1 VEYKWATQHLCPW
14 RKFVALTMATI
25 TAGAWIPFTS
35 LDSRDS
41 RDDEEEFDFVMAP
54 PTVGSHDVVPPNASG
69 KVVDLNK
76 KPPVQVKKPTPKPT
90 ESSTPTH
97 SQPTPKQTI
106 TPPPVADQPMSILIA
121 FLRAQVGDDYVYGGN
136 GPEDWDCSGL
146 TLAAYAKIGVNLPRT
161 SEMQSLMGRHVS
173 VNSLQ
178 TGDLLFWGLGP
189 GLAYHVVI
197 YIGGGHFIGAQN
209 PGTGVVQRSVIND
222 PPDFARRIL

>member
-1 VEYKWATQHLCPW
+1 MKYKWAVQHLCPW
-14 RKFVALTMATI
+14 RKLVALAMATI

-35 LDSRDS
+35 LDARDAQ
-41 RDDEEEFDFVMAP
+41 DDDDMEFAVPPPIFESHAP
-54 PTVGSHDVVPPNASG
+54 ISWPEKAVPRPTV
-69 KVVDLNK
+69 DLTK
-76 KPPVQVKKPTPKPT
+76 HPKPTPT

-97 SQPTPKQTI
+97 AQPTPKQTV
-106 TPPPVADQPMSILIA
+106 TPTPVADNPISIMVS
-121 FLRAQVGDDYVYGGN
+121 FLRAQIGDEYVYGGN
-136 GPEDWDCSGL
+136 GPDDWDCSGL
-146 TLAAYAKIGVNLPRT
+146 TLAAYAKVGINLPRT
-161 SEMQSLMGRHVS
+161 SEMQSLMGVRVS

-178 TGDLLFWGLGP
+178 VGDLLFWGLGP